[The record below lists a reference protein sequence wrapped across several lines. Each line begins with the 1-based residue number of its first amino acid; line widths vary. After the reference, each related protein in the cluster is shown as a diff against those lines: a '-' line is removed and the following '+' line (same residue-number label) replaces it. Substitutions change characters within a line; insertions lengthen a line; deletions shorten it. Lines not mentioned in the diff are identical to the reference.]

1 MHRLTYLLPCLNCL
15 MTRLFVVSSSS
26 ISQISI
32 RPLSNPVQPNPRAI
46 RFLEIHSTSL
56 ISTFRSN
63 VWKRFDFVASPFARV
78 FHNDNVPPIW
88 KMRNQERGST
98 KRSWYNLFTTFFP
111 SPNKKILKRR
121 IEQTIHGVS
130 YLTKSSK
137 NVLSQWIPFDST
149 YRLHKFIH
157 LKEDFAFGIRPS
169 DDGAIETRSSQLGP
183 VHLHMELNEKEP
195 LYPYVLHMTALYI

>member
-1 MHRLTYLLPCLNCL
+1 
-15 MTRLFVVSSSS
+15 MTRLLFLLPSSS

-32 RPLSNPVQPNPRAI
+32 RPFSNPRAI
-46 RFLEIHSTSL
+46 RFSEIHSTFKMRTS
-56 ISTFRSN
+56 RSN

-169 DDGAIETRSSQLGP
+169 DDGAIVAPSSQLGP
-183 VHLHMELNEKEP
+183 VYLQMESTTWKSATLDSVP
-195 LYPYVLHMTALYI
+195 AFI